1 VSRWTVHGERSL
13 YDSDWV
19 SLHLADVELEDGRR
33 FEHHVVRIAR
43 AAVAAVVHD
52 AERGVLMLHRHRFI
66 TDNWGWEVPAGRLE
80 AGESPEDAAAREVL
94 EETGWRP
101 GPLTSLGASHPMQG
115 LSDMRHNIV
124 LARGAAHQGAPVDTH
139 EASEVAW
146 VPVDRLVP
154 MMAAGEMPDGYS
166 QHALLLALALGR
178 LS

>member
-1 VSRWTVHGERSL
+1 MPAHPPIAPGEVLRHFTV
-13 YDSDWV
+13 
-19 SLHLADVELEDGRR
+19 
-33 FEHHVVRIAR
+33 
-43 AAVAAVVHD
+43 AVFVVH
-52 AERGVLMLHRHRFI
+52 
-66 TDNWGWEVPAGRLE
+66 AGRVLLHYHRKLGRWLPPGGHIE
-80 AGESPEDAAAREVL
+80 DNELPDDAARREVL

-115 LSDMRHNIV
+115 LSEMRHNIV